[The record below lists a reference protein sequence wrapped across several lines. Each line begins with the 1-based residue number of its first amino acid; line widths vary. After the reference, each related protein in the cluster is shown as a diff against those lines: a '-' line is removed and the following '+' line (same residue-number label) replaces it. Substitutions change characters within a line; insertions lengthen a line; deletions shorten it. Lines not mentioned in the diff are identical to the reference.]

1 MTEHARVTTAHMPAA
16 HTTATAAPARVDLT
30 RTALARAAAVLA
42 IASAGVHLLL
52 VNSSSLGTAVMAA
65 MALACL
71 PCAWHLWRSPSGAV
85 WAMTAGVD
93 AGMLAVHAPMLA
105 TPSHH
110 GVGTPTSL
118 MWLGVALVIAQLV
131 LAAAAAVRR

>member
-1 MTEHARVTTAHMPAA
+1 MTTARI
-16 HTTATAAPARVDLT
+16 TATAVPVGVDLT
-30 RTALARAAAVLA
+30 RTVLARIAAVLA
-42 IASAGVHLLL
+42 VASAVVHLLL

-71 PCAWHLWRSPSGAV
+71 PCAWHLWRSPSSAV

-105 TPSHH
+105 GPSHH
-110 GVGTPTSL
+110 GATSPASL
-118 MWLGVALVIAQLV
+118 MWLGVALVITQLA
-131 LAAAAAVRR
+131 LAAAATLRR

>member
-1 MTEHARVTTAHMPAA
+1 MTTARI
-16 HTTATAAPARVDLT
+16 TATAVPTGIGLT
-30 RTALARAAAVLA
+30 RTVLARSAAVLA
-42 IASAGVHLLL
+42 IASAVVHLLL

-71 PCAWHLWRSPSGAV
+71 PCAWHLWRSPSSAV

-110 GVGTPTSL
+110 GAGAPASL
-118 MWLGVALVIAQLV
+118 MWLGVSLVVSQLA
-131 LAAAAAVRR
+131 LAAAAALRR

>member
-1 MTEHARVTTAHMPAA
+1 MTTARITATR
-16 HTTATAAPARVDLT
+16 TTAPAAPARVDLT

-42 IASAGVHLLL
+42 VASAGVHLLL
-52 VNSSSLGTAVMAA
+52 VSSSSLGTAVMAA

-71 PCAWHLWRSPSGAV
+71 PCAWHLWRSPTAGV

-110 GVGTPTSL
+110 GAGTPTSL
-118 MWLGVALVIAQLV
+118 MWLGVALVVTQLA
-131 LAAAAAVRR
+131 LAATATMRR